1 MRDESLSG
9 GKYHGPSA
17 APGLTSREYYE
28 LKAEYEYERERERD
42 WADDGPDF
50 DDAEDDDE

>member
-1 MRDESLSG
+1 MRDESLMG

-17 APGLTSREYYE
+17 APGLTRSEYYE